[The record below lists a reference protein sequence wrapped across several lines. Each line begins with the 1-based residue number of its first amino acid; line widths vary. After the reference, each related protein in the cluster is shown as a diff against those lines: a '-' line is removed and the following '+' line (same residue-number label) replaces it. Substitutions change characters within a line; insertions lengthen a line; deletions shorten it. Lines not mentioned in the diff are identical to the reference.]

1 MTVQEQTSQAA
12 TGTEVIQYEVSDGV
26 ATIWLNRPEVKNCV
40 NWDLLTSLGAA
51 LERADEDDDVRVVL
65 IRGRGNTFCAGA
77 DLNMLDSEFLGT
89 TNNSVKIA
97 QVSARTF
104 DRAFNLGKPTIAVV
118 EGYAVAG
125 GFELM
130 ISCDFCIA
138 ADDARIG
145 DFHIRRALFGGAGP
159 IYRLPRYIGLRKTK
173 ELLFTGKLL
182 SGKECEDWGLAN
194 VSAPSDQLDQ
204 AIADFVAPM
213 IDKSAFTMRITK
225 LAANRGLDGDTET
238 LIALE
243 SMTCNVAHQSE
254 DAKEGVQAFLEKRDA
269 RLEARASG
277 VGRLH
282 GMDFAFDDTTSRAA
296 AAAAGVHGRLR
307 LSGRAALPRRGRR
320 QAEDPVAN
328 SAGHRG
334 AQGRRHAS
342 AGCGTSSCRR
352 THEYG
357 AGLTNLQ
364 YAPLAEI
371 TGRNP
376 WIAPEA
382 INCSAPDTGNMELLS
397 LFGTG
402 EQKRGWLEPLL
413 DGHDPIGVLDD
424 RARRRLV
431 GRHEHRDA
439 HRARR
444 RRVRHQRAQV
454 VDIGRDVAALPAAD
468 RHGRH
473 RPRRRAPSPSEHD
486 PRPEGH
492 ARGRRSLRSTSLF
505 GYDDGPHGGHA
516 EIVYDNVRVP
526 AVEPA
531 R

>member
-1 MTVQEQTSQAA
+1 MSVQA
-12 TGTEVIQYEVSDGV
+12 VINEGPVTQEFVQYEVADGV

-40 NWDLLTSLGAA
+40 NWGLLTQLGAA
-51 LERADEDDDVRVVL
+51 LDRAEDDDDARVVV

-138 ADDARIG
+138 ADDAKIG

-182 SGKECEDWGLAN
+182 SGKECEEWGLAN
-194 VSAPSDQLDQ
+194 VSAPADQLDQ

-254 DAKEGVQAFLEKRDA
+254 DAKEGVQAFLEKRD
-269 RLEARASG
+269 
-277 VGRLH
+277 
-282 GMDFAFDDTTSRAA
+282 
-296 AAAAGVHGRLR
+296 
-307 LSGRAALPRRGRR
+307 
-320 QAEDPVAN
+320 PVWKH
-328 SAGHRG
+328 S
-334 AQGRRHAS
+334 
-342 AGCGTSSCRR
+342 
-352 THEYG
+352 
-357 AGLTNLQ
+357 
-364 YAPLAEI
+364 
-371 TGRNP
+371 
-376 WIAPEA
+376 
-382 INCSAPDTGNMELLS
+382 
-397 LFGTG
+397 
-402 EQKRGWLEPLL
+402 
-413 DGHDPIGVLDD
+413 
-424 RARRRLV
+424 
-431 GRHEHRDA
+431 
-439 HRARR
+439 
-444 RRVRHQRAQV
+444 
-454 VDIGRDVAALPAAD
+454 
-468 RHGRH
+468 
-473 RPRRRAPSPSEHD
+473 
-486 PRPEGH
+486 
-492 ARGRRSLRSTSLF
+492 
-505 GYDDGPHGGHA
+505 
-516 EIVYDNVRVP
+516 
-526 AVEPA
+526 
-531 R
+531 